1 MLEFFKAIQ
10 DNKWTTFFV
19 FIMLVAI
26 GNAFGGK
33 NKQLWKI

>member
-1 MLEFFKAIQ
+1 MREFLEAIQ

-26 GNAFGGK
+26 GNAFGSN
-33 NKQLWKI
+33 NK